1 MQSDPIGL
9 QGGVNTFA
17 YVGGNPLSY
26 ADPFGLKSR
35 HDPNSRVCQDH
46 KTKIS
51 NYKTDINKRIREL
64 AENPA
69 NLPYYPPYPGA
80 PPRASQ
86 QGHEELIR
94 DLREK
99 LTDREK
105 KYKNDCEDS
114 DPPPPSPPPEPI
126 CGENCKRVLKA
137 VRDTVTGAIIFTFVL
152 VCATS

>member
-1 MQSDPIGL
+1 MTVRDGTAGFTALVQSASSTAGCALCRP
-9 QGGVNTFA
+9 
-17 YVGGNPLSY
+17 S
-26 ADPFGLKSR
+26 
-35 HDPNSRVCQDH
+35 
-46 KTKIS
+46 
-51 NYKTDINKRIREL
+51 L

-69 NLPYYPPYPGA
+69 NLPYHPPYPGA

-105 KYKNDCEDS
+105 KYKDDCEDS
-114 DPPPPSPPPEPI
+114 DPPTPTPPLEPV